1 MGNDVATTRGVG
13 EETIRITV
21 MTITGKVLALDVRST
36 DTMGHVKTMIGGKLR
51 VPPYRQRFVFD
62 GKVLGDDGRSLADCG
77 VGKEAFLH
85 LAIRRGR
92 PVWVE
97 VFVKVRT
104 QRIGLWHALQPLDV
118 CEHLRDD
125 ARDKGPCSL
134 GSPRLFVL
142 LNHCSLVGFGRQHIL
157 ARPVGRSSATTTSTS
172 ASEMAEEPI
181 KYEDLPAEHK
191 KKYDDLKAIFEADL
205 IGSFEKTL
213 ARD

>member
-51 VPPYRQRFVFD
+51 VPPPRQRLVFD
-62 GKVLGDDGRSLADCG
+62 RKVLGDDGRSLADCG

-104 QRIGLWHALQPLDV
+104 QRLKLTTASIL
-118 CEHLRDD
+118 
-125 ARDKGPCSL
+125 CSFCCF
-134 GSPRLFVL
+134 LFL
-142 LNHCSLVGFGRQHIL
+142 AFQHFFPSFRQSCTI
-157 ARPVGRSSATTTSTS
+157 SW
-172 ASEMAEEPI
+172 
-181 KYEDLPAEHK
+181 
-191 KKYDDLKAIFEADL
+191 
-205 IGSFEKTL
+205 
-213 ARD
+213 